1 MLKVI
6 FQGNLSENIYRIH
19 SDGNVQV
26 PNKIFS
32 DKTKDVK
39 RMSTNEYSDVIHQK
53 SDIMNHP
60 SEESDWETISVKE
73 FGKYQ
78 KKHKL
83 PIWRLYL
90 HVGSD
95 YSIDGDYLE
104 EFGEDYVDNDDQYS
118 AFTKHLSKDDEDF
131 SYVDKKGIMV
141 TVLDVNAT
149 CCRPLKVKC
158 TVESKDTEE
167 CTIQKGLHFM
177 QSF

>member
-1 MLKVI
+1 MIKCLIKVI

-39 RMSTNEYSDVIHQK
+39 RMSTSEYSDVIHQK

-78 KKHKL
+78 KKTQTPNLKIIL
-83 PIWRLYL
+83 
-90 HVGSD
+90 
-95 YSIDGDYLE
+95 
-104 EFGEDYVDNDDQYS
+104 
-118 AFTKHLSKDDEDF
+118 A
-131 SYVDKKGIMV
+131 
-141 TVLDVNAT
+141 
-149 CCRPLKVKC
+149 CR
-158 TVESKDTEE
+158 
-167 CTIQKGLHFM
+167 F
-177 QSF
+177 